1 LDARAVLLEQPER
14 LTLATLVLND
24 PSPTDLI
31 VEIAFSGVSAGTEK
45 LLWQGRMPSF
55 PGMGYPLVPGYESVG
70 RVVDAGAEAKARIGE
85 WVFVPGANC
94 YRDAKGLFG
103 GQSSRVIIPSVRAI
117 PVPES
122 LGSRGILCALAAT
135 AYHAIAGHNSPDLI
149 IGHGVVGRLLA
160 RLTVAA
166 GGEPPVV
173 WETNAERR
181 EGGEGYQVV
190 DPETDDRRDYRAIYD
205 ASGDA
210 ALIDTLI
217 SRLTKGGEIVLAGF
231 YAAPI
236 SFAFPAAF
244 VREARIRIAAEWVP
258 QDMDATRALIET
270 EALSLDNLITDIAPA
285 EDAEAAYPR
294 AFGDP
299 AVLKMVLDWSNAS

>member
-14 LTLATLVLND
+14 LVLATLALND
-24 PSPTDLI
+24 PAPSDLI
-31 VEIAFSGVSAGTEK
+31 VDIAWSGVSAGTEK

-70 RVVDAGAEAKARIGE
+70 RVVDAGSEAKARIGE

-103 GQSSRVIIPSVRAI
+103 GQASRVVIPSARAV

-122 LGSRGILCALAAT
+122 LGVAGILCALAAT
-135 AYHAIAGHNSPDLI
+135 AHHAIAGHDAPELI

-166 GGEPPVV
+166 GAKPPVV
-173 WETNAERR
+173 WETNAARR
-181 EGGEGYQVV
+181 DGAEGYAVV
-190 DPETDDRRDYRAIYD
+190 DPEADERRDYRTIYD

-210 ALIDTLI
+210 GLIDTLV
-217 SRLTKGGEIVLAGF
+217 SRLGRGGEIVLAGF

-236 SFAFPAAF
+236 SFAFPPAF
-244 VREARIRIAAEWVP
+244 MREARLRIAAEWTP
-258 QDMDATRALIET
+258 QDMDATRALIDCG
-270 EALSLDNLITDIAPA
+270 ALSLDGLVTDVAPA
-285 EDAEAAYPR
+285 ADALSAYPR
-294 AFGDP
+294 AFADP
-299 AVLKMVLDWSNAS
+299 AVLKMVLDWRQAA